1 MHTNDSPAYDSAHHC
16 HDLTKVLWSCMAGSI
31 KNNMILNIFQFKDD
45 DNWKPE
51 II

>member
-1 MHTNDSPAYDSAHHC
+1 MELYGWVN
-16 HDLTKVLWSCMAGSI
+16 